1 MSGFDSLPYRLGRA
15 EGMPVTYAVYESPKQ
30 QGELLAEKV
39 GQMLN
44 ADVEAKDI
52 VILSKH
58 RKEKSAVAHL
68 PQAASFSVHPVMIGT
83 ESTSVSFSTIQAFKG
98 LESLAIVLCDVDDLE
113 SEEQKKLLY
122 VAMSRAK
129 ARLIVLR
136 HKQTDNAYK
145 EAIRRNLTLAK

>member
-1 MSGFDSLPYRLGRA
+1 MLKKILVLSAVFVSSLYA
-15 EGMPVTYAVYESPKQ
+15 KMPIEK
-30 QGELLAEKV
+30 KV

-58 RKEKSAVAHL
+58 RKDKSAVAHL
-68 PQAASFSVHPVMIGT
+68 PQAASFSVQPVMIGS
-83 ESTSVSFSTIQAFKG
+83 EPTSVSFSTIQAFKG